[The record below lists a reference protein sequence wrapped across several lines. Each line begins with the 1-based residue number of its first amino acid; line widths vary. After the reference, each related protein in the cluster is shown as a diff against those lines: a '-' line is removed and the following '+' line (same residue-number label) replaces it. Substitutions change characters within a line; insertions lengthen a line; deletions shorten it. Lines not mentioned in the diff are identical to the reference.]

1 MYLED
6 ETGAYD
12 FYCNGYR
19 YFHNMQE
26 TKENYQR
33 IRNNPDRRQF
43 YGEDVI
49 KFNSVTELNATIQ
62 KLTALRNAVNG
73 NNFNDNHVQMEF
85 GDNGINYNTKIYYDI
100 R

>member
-19 YFHNMQE
+19 YFHNIQE
-26 TKENYQR
+26 TEENYQR
-33 IRNNPDRRQF
+33 IRNNPSQRQC
-43 YGEDVI
+43 YGQDVI
-49 KFNSVTELNATIQ
+49 EFNSITELNLTIQ

-73 NNFNDNHVQMEF
+73 SHFNDNHIQKEF
-85 GDNGINYNTKIYYDI
+85 GDNGIDYNTKVY
-100 R
+100 

>member
-1 MYLED
+1 MTIKD

-19 YFHNMQE
+19 YFHNLQE
-26 TKENYQR
+26 TKIEWQQ
-33 IRNNPDRRQF
+33 IRNNSQARQH

-49 KFNSVTELNATIQ
+49 EFNSITELNETIQ

-73 NNFNDNHVQMEF
+73 NNFNNSHIQKDF
-85 GDNGINYNTKIYYDI
+85 GDNGIAYNTKVY
-100 R
+100 